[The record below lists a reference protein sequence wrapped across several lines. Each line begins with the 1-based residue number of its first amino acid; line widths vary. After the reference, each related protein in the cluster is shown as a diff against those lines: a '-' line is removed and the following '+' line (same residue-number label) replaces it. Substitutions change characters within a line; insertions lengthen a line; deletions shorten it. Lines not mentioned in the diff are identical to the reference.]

1 MHFRIPTEKK
11 EKLKDIIERA
21 EKDEELETYLRASNM
36 IAIDRLGYSDHGPT
50 HIKLVANIGLKILRL
65 LTSRGVK
72 ASVVRDYGMTNEDAE
87 VIVFLSS
94 VLHDIGHS
102 VHREKHEDYSV
113 PLAIPL
119 IDRFLKGTYNQREAT
134 IIKTETLHAMVA
146 HQREMKPLTI
156 EAGILRVADALD
168 MKKGRARIPFQ
179 AGEVNIH
186 SVSALAV
193 ENVAISA
200 GVEKPVLVRITLS
213 NSSGIF
219 QIDEMLKKK
228 MEGTLIRNYIN
239 IEVKIEGEW
248 EKRIIDELNF

>member
-119 IDRFLKGTYNQREAT
+119 IDRFLKGTYDPREAT

-146 HQREMKPLTI
+146 HQRGMKPLTI